1 VPKTKG
7 LTPKQERFV
16 EEYLIDLNATQA
28 AIRAGY
34 KAKTARQAG
43 AENLTKPYIQE
54 EIRRRRKEQ
63 MKRTQ
68 LTADKVLHE
77 LACIAFSTMRDFGD
91 WNADGFFVK
100 DSKRLEFGKDR
111 CVKRFTQT
119 RTATGGSMR
128 FELYDKVAALKLLG
142 EHLGL
147 WGDVSEQEKFLNGL
161 PPRMREEFLR
171 ALASETAADAA
182 LPFRDPEPSEADS
195 AAAGVAPDE
204 ASP

>member
-34 KAKTARQAG
+34 SAKTAREIAK
-43 AENLTKPYIQE
+43 ENLTKPPIQE
-54 EIRRRRKEQ
+54 EIRKRRKEQ

-68 LTADKVLHE
+68 LTADKVLRE
-77 LACIAFSTMRDFGD
+77 LASVAFSTMRAFGD
-91 WNADGFFVK
+91 WNADGFVVK
-100 DSKRLEFGKDR
+100 DSKRLEFGNDR

-128 FELYDKVAALKLLG
+128 FELHDKVAALKLLG

-147 WGDVSEQEKFLNGL
+147 WGDVSEQEKFLNSL
-161 PPRMREEFLR
+161 PPHMQKAFLQ
-171 ALASETAADAA
+171 ALAGYDADASETP
-182 LPFRDPEPSEADS
+182 LSDPGLSEADS
-195 AAAGVAPDE
+195 AVVGVAPDE
-204 ASP
+204 ANP